1 MIVSNNRLA
10 TDPEAALKRHKDKW
24 WVLFLHKIILIL
36 DGIARTCLRIP
47 FRPEG
52 F

>member
-36 DGIARTCLRIP
+36 DRYCKDIP
-47 FRPEG
+47 TNPFQA
-52 F
+52 